1 MAYQCPACGQ
11 EFEMQTEFCPACG
24 GPMNPEAHRIAQKN
38 AETNARLLPMKWF
51 KFLIWVS
58 IPLSIL
64 LLLYSLYGT
73 IAMLSSFDAS
83 LYKPDLLHLV
93 RISLYMDLAVQ
104 IVLVPAMG
112 YCEYAL
118 VKKKWLGVKALLFI
132 YGFQAV
138 YAVAGMVLLFMAGGD
153 VSGTVLSLVQMIVML
168 LLNRVYFNKR
178 KSMFE

>member
-38 AETNARLLPMKWF
+38 AQTNAQLLPMRWY
-51 KFLIWVS
+51 KFLIWIS

-64 LLLYSLYGT
+64 LLFYSLYGT
-73 IAMLSSFDAS
+73 VSMLSAFDAA
-83 LYKPDLLHLV
+83 LYKPEMLHLV

-104 IVLVPAMG
+104 TVLVPMMG

-118 VKKKWLGVKALLFI
+118 IKKKWLGVKLLLFI

-138 YAVAGMVLLFMAGGD
+138 YALAGAALLLMAGAD
-153 VSGTVLSLVQMIVML
+153 VSSVVFSLVQMIVML
-168 LLNRVYFNKR
+168 LLNRVYFTKR
-178 KSMFE
+178 KSMFS